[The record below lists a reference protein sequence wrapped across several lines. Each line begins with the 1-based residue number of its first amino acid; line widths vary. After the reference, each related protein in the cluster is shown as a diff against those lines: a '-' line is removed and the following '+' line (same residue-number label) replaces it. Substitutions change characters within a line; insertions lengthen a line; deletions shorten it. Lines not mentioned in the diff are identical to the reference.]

1 MASQTNLCVIRTQTN
16 VIHQESRHTR
26 GGRGMMWTALL
37 IVVTYIAGCTILGFI
52 IHLIERNDGAAD
64 TIEED

>member
-1 MASQTNLCVIRTQTN
+1 MI
-16 VIHQESRHTR
+16 
-26 GGRGMMWTALL
+26 WTALL
-37 IVVTYIAGCTILGFI
+37 IVLAGIATATLLGFI